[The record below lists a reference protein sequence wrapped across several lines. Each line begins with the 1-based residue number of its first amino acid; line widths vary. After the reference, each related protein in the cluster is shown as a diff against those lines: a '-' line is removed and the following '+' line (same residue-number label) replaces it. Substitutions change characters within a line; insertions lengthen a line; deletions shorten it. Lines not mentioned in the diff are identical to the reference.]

1 MIYIYI
7 FYFLFF
13 GFLLTAIIGLL
24 ASWIDRKVTAKVQ
37 YRVGPPLLQP
47 LIDIVKLLGKET
59 LIPAGSSKITFLMA
73 PVIGF
78 ASVILVSTLLWV
90 NNIYPTKS
98 FLGDL
103 IVVLYLL
110 VIPSISIIM
119 GGFASKNPLA
129 SLGASREM
137 KLILSYELPFIL
149 AVLVAVIKSG
159 FTFRLGEILAFQA
172 QNGAFVTSWSGTLAL
187 IVAIICMQAKLA
199 LVPFDIPE
207 AETEIV
213 GGPLIDIVKLLGKET
228 LIPAGA
234 SKITFLMAPVIGL
247 ASVILVSTLLWINNI
262 YPARSFL
269 GDLIVV
275 LYLLVIPSISIIMG
289 GFASRNPLASLGAS
303 REMKLILSYELPF
316 ILAILVAVIKSGFTF
331 RLGEILIFQGQ
342 NGAFVKSWSG
352 TLALI
357 VAIICMQAKL
367 ALVPFDI
374 PEAETEISGGVLI
387 EYSGTG
393 LAIYRL
399 MKNMLMFTVPFF
411 LIIVFMGGLRFD
423 GIHLL
428 YGGLKYIGLVA
439 LMTVIRNTNPRVRID
454 QAVKFFWGP
463 MTIIAIIAIILAL
476 LGR

>member
-73 PVIGF
+73 PVIG
-78 ASVILVSTLLWV
+78 
-90 NNIYPTKS
+90 
-98 FLGDL
+98 
-103 IVVLYLL
+103 
-110 VIPSISIIM
+110 
-119 GGFASKNPLA
+119 
-129 SLGASREM
+129 
-137 KLILSYELPFIL
+137 
-149 AVLVAVIKSG
+149 
-159 FTFRLGEILAFQA
+159 
-172 QNGAFVTSWSGTLAL
+172 
-187 IVAIICMQAKLA
+187 
-199 LVPFDIPE
+199 
-207 AETEIV
+207 
-213 GGPLIDIVKLLGKET
+213 
-228 LIPAGA
+228 
-234 SKITFLMAPVIGL
+234 L

-262 YPARSFL
+262 YPAKSFL

-316 ILAILVAVIKSGFTF
+316 ILAVLVTVIKSGFTF
-331 RLGEILIFQGQ
+331 RLGEILTFQAQ
-342 NGAFVKSWSG
+342 NGAFVRSWSG

-374 PEAETEISGGVLI
+374 PEAETEIAGGPLI
-387 EYSGTG
+387 EYSGSG

-411 LIIVFMGGLRFD
+411 LIIVFIGGLRFE

-428 YGGLKYIGLVA
+428 YGVLKYIGLVA

-463 MTIIAIIAIILAL
+463 VTIIAIIAIILAL

>member
-1 MIYIYI
+1 MIYI

-59 LIPAGSSKITFLMA
+59 LIPAGSSKITFLM
-73 PVIGF
+73 
-78 ASVILVSTLLWV
+78 S
-90 NNIYPTKS
+90 
-98 FLGDL
+98 
-103 IVVLYLL
+103 
-110 VIPSISIIM
+110 
-119 GGFASKNPLA
+119 
-129 SLGASREM
+129 
-137 KLILSYELPFIL
+137 
-149 AVLVAVIKSG
+149 
-159 FTFRLGEILAFQA
+159 
-172 QNGAFVTSWSGTLAL
+172 
-187 IVAIICMQAKLA
+187 
-199 LVPFDIPE
+199 
-207 AETEIV
+207 
-213 GGPLIDIVKLLGKET
+213 
-228 LIPAGA
+228 
-234 SKITFLMAPVIGL
+234 PVIGL
-247 ASVILVSTLLWINNI
+247 VSVILVSTLLWINNI
-262 YPARSFL
+262 YPAKSFL

-316 ILAILVAVIKSGFTF
+316 ILAVLVTVIKSGFTF
-331 RLGEILIFQGQ
+331 RLGEILTFQAQ
-342 NGAFVKSWSG
+342 NGAFVGSWSG

-374 PEAETEISGGVLI
+374 PEAETEIAGGPLI
-387 EYSGTG
+387 EYSGSG

-411 LIIVFMGGLRFD
+411 LIIVFIGGLRFD

-428 YGGLKYIGLVA
+428 YGVLKYIGLVA

-463 MTIIAIIAIILAL
+463 VTIIAIIAIILAL

>member
-1 MIYIYI
+1 MIYI

-73 PVIGF
+73 PVIGL
-78 ASVILVSTLLWV
+78 ASVILVSTLLWI
-90 NNIYPTKS
+90 NNIYPAKS

-110 VIPSISIIM
+110 VIPSISII
-119 GGFASKNPLA
+119 
-129 SLGASREM
+129 
-137 KLILSYELPFIL
+137 I
-149 AVLVAVIKSG
+149 
-159 FTFRLGEILAFQA
+159 
-172 QNGAFVTSWSGTLAL
+172 
-187 IVAIICMQAKLA
+187 
-199 LVPFDIPE
+199 
-207 AETEIV
+207 
-213 GGPLIDIVKLLGKET
+213 
-228 LIPAGA
+228 
-234 SKITFLMAPVIGL
+234 
-247 ASVILVSTLLWINNI
+247 
-262 YPARSFL
+262 
-269 GDLIVV
+269 
-275 LYLLVIPSISIIMG
+275 G

-331 RLGEILIFQGQ
+331 RLGEILTFQAQ
-342 NGAFVKSWSG
+342 NGAFVRSWSG

-374 PEAETEISGGVLI
+374 PEAETEIAGGPLI
-387 EYSGTG
+387 EYSGSG

-411 LIIVFMGGLRFD
+411 LIIVFIGGLRFD

-463 MTIIAIIAIILAL
+463 VTIIAIIAIILAL

>member
-1 MIYIYI
+1 MIYI

-78 ASVILVSTLLWV
+78 ASVILVSTLLW
-90 NNIYPTKS
+90 
-98 FLGDL
+98 
-103 IVVLYLL
+103 
-110 VIPSISIIM
+110 
-119 GGFASKNPLA
+119 
-129 SLGASREM
+129 
-137 KLILSYELPFIL
+137 
-149 AVLVAVIKSG
+149 
-159 FTFRLGEILAFQA
+159 
-172 QNGAFVTSWSGTLAL
+172 
-187 IVAIICMQAKLA
+187 
-199 LVPFDIPE
+199 
-207 AETEIV
+207 
-213 GGPLIDIVKLLGKET
+213 
-228 LIPAGA
+228 
-234 SKITFLMAPVIGL
+234 
-247 ASVILVSTLLWINNI
+247 INNI
-262 YPARSFL
+262 YPAKSFL

-316 ILAILVAVIKSGFTF
+316 ILAILVTVIKSGFTF
-331 RLGEILIFQGQ
+331 RLGEILTFQAQ
-342 NGAFVKSWSG
+342 NGAFVRSWSG

-374 PEAETEISGGVLI
+374 PEAETEIAGGPLI
-387 EYSGTG
+387 EYSGSG

-411 LIIVFMGGLRFD
+411 LIIVFIGGLRFD

-463 MTIIAIIAIILAL
+463 VTIIAIIAIILAL

>member
-1 MIYIYI
+1 MIYI

-59 LIPAGSSKITFLMA
+59 LIPAGSSKITFLIA

-78 ASVILVSTLLWV
+78 
-90 NNIYPTKS
+90 
-98 FLGDL
+98 
-103 IVVLYLL
+103 
-110 VIPSISIIM
+110 
-119 GGFASKNPLA
+119 
-129 SLGASREM
+129 
-137 KLILSYELPFIL
+137 
-149 AVLVAVIKSG
+149 
-159 FTFRLGEILAFQA
+159 
-172 QNGAFVTSWSGTLAL
+172 
-187 IVAIICMQAKLA
+187 
-199 LVPFDIPE
+199 
-207 AETEIV
+207 
-213 GGPLIDIVKLLGKET
+213 
-228 LIPAGA
+228 
-234 SKITFLMAPVIGL
+234 

-316 ILAILVAVIKSGFTF
+316 ILAILVTVIKSGFTF
-331 RLGEILIFQGQ
+331 RLGEILTFQAQ
-342 NGAFVKSWSG
+342 NGAFVRSWSG

-374 PEAETEISGGVLI
+374 PEAETEIVGGPLI
-387 EYSGTG
+387 EYSGSG

-423 GIHLL
+423 GIHLW

>member
-1 MIYIYI
+1 MIYIL
-7 FYFLFF
+7 YFLFF

-59 LIPAGSSKITFLMA
+59 LIPVGSSKITFLIA

-78 ASVILVSTLLWV
+78 ASVILVSTLLWI
-90 NNIYPTKS
+90 NNIYPAKS

-110 VIPSISIIM
+110 VIPSISIII

-149 AVLVAVIKSG
+149 AVLVTVIKSG
-159 FTFRLGEILAFQA
+159 FTFRLGEILTFQA
-172 QNGAFVTSWSGTLAL
+172 QNGAFVRSWSGTLAL

-213 GGPLIDIVKLLGKET
+213 GGPLI
-228 LIPAGA
+228 
-234 SKITFLMAPVIGL
+234 
-247 ASVILVSTLLWINNI
+247 
-262 YPARSFL
+262 
-269 GDLIVV
+269 
-275 LYLLVIPSISIIMG
+275 
-289 GFASRNPLASLGAS
+289 
-303 REMKLILSYELPF
+303 
-316 ILAILVAVIKSGFTF
+316 
-331 RLGEILIFQGQ
+331 
-342 NGAFVKSWSG
+342 
-352 TLALI
+352 
-357 VAIICMQAKL
+357 
-367 ALVPFDI
+367 
-374 PEAETEISGGVLI
+374 
-387 EYSGTG
+387 EYSGSG

-411 LIIVFMGGLRFD
+411 LIIVFIGGLRFD

-428 YGGLKYIGLVA
+428 YGVLKYIGLVA

-454 QAVKFFWGP
+454 HAVKFFWGP
-463 MTIIAIIAIILAL
+463 VTIIAIIAIILAL

>member
-24 ASWIDRKVTAKVQ
+24 ASWIDRKVTARVQ

-47 LIDIVKLLGKET
+47 LIDIIKLLGKET
-59 LIPAGSSKITFLMA
+59 LIPAGSSKITFL
-73 PVIGF
+73 
-78 ASVILVSTLLWV
+78 T
-90 NNIYPTKS
+90 
-98 FLGDL
+98 
-103 IVVLYLL
+103 
-110 VIPSISIIM
+110 
-119 GGFASKNPLA
+119 
-129 SLGASREM
+129 
-137 KLILSYELPFIL
+137 
-149 AVLVAVIKSG
+149 
-159 FTFRLGEILAFQA
+159 
-172 QNGAFVTSWSGTLAL
+172 
-187 IVAIICMQAKLA
+187 
-199 LVPFDIPE
+199 
-207 AETEIV
+207 
-213 GGPLIDIVKLLGKET
+213 
-228 LIPAGA
+228 
-234 SKITFLMAPVIGL
+234 APVIGL

-262 YPARSFL
+262 YPAKGFL

-316 ILAILVAVIKSGFTF
+316 ILAVLVTVIKSGFTF
-331 RLGEILIFQGQ
+331 RLGEILTFQAQ
-342 NGAFVKSWSG
+342 NGAFVRSWSG

-374 PEAETEISGGVLI
+374 PEAETEIVGGPLI
-387 EYSGTG
+387 EYSGSG

-411 LIIVFMGGLRFD
+411 LIIVFIGGLRFD

-428 YGGLKYIGLVA
+428 YGVLKYIGLVA

-463 MTIIAIIAIILAL
+463 VTIIAIIAIILAL

>member
-1 MIYIYI
+1 MIYI

-78 ASVILVSTLLWV
+78 ASVILVSTLLW
-90 NNIYPTKS
+90 
-98 FLGDL
+98 
-103 IVVLYLL
+103 
-110 VIPSISIIM
+110 
-119 GGFASKNPLA
+119 
-129 SLGASREM
+129 
-137 KLILSYELPFIL
+137 
-149 AVLVAVIKSG
+149 
-159 FTFRLGEILAFQA
+159 
-172 QNGAFVTSWSGTLAL
+172 
-187 IVAIICMQAKLA
+187 
-199 LVPFDIPE
+199 
-207 AETEIV
+207 
-213 GGPLIDIVKLLGKET
+213 
-228 LIPAGA
+228 
-234 SKITFLMAPVIGL
+234 
-247 ASVILVSTLLWINNI
+247 INNI
-262 YPARSFL
+262 YPAKSFL

-316 ILAILVAVIKSGFTF
+316 ILAVLVSVIKSGFTF
-331 RLGEILIFQGQ
+331 RLGEILTFQAQ
-342 NGAFVKSWSG
+342 NGAFVRSWSG

-374 PEAETEISGGVLI
+374 PEAETEIAGGPLI
-387 EYSGTG
+387 EYSGSG

-411 LIIVFMGGLRFD
+411 LIIVFIGGLRFD

-428 YGGLKYIGLVA
+428 YGVLKYIGLVA

-463 MTIIAIIAIILAL
+463 VTIIAIIAIILAL

>member
-1 MIYIYI
+1 MIYI

-37 YRVGPPLLQP
+37 YRVGPPILQP

-73 PVIGF
+73 PVIG
-78 ASVILVSTLLWV
+78 
-90 NNIYPTKS
+90 
-98 FLGDL
+98 
-103 IVVLYLL
+103 
-110 VIPSISIIM
+110 
-119 GGFASKNPLA
+119 
-129 SLGASREM
+129 
-137 KLILSYELPFIL
+137 
-149 AVLVAVIKSG
+149 
-159 FTFRLGEILAFQA
+159 
-172 QNGAFVTSWSGTLAL
+172 
-187 IVAIICMQAKLA
+187 
-199 LVPFDIPE
+199 
-207 AETEIV
+207 
-213 GGPLIDIVKLLGKET
+213 
-228 LIPAGA
+228 
-234 SKITFLMAPVIGL
+234 L

-262 YPARSFL
+262 YPAKSFL

-303 REMKLILSYELPF
+303 REMKLVLGYELPF
-316 ILAILVAVIKSGFTF
+316 ILATLVSVIKSGYTF
-331 RLGEILIFQGQ
+331 RLGEILDFQAQ
-342 NGAFVKSWSG
+342 NGAFVGSWSG
-352 TLALI
+352 VLALI

-374 PEAETEISGGVLI
+374 PEAETEIVGGPLI
-387 EYSGTG
+387 EYSGSG

-411 LIIVFMGGLRFD
+411 LIIVFIGGLRLD

-428 YGGLKYIGLVA
+428 YSVLKYIGLVA